1 MMKSREL
8 LLFRFDV
15 RTPEPETKADSENVD
30 DNGVP
35 EGKRQDCA

>member
-15 RTPEPETKADSENVD
+15 RATEPEIKADGENVD
-30 DNGVP
+30 NNGIP
-35 EGKRQDCA
+35 EGKGQDRA